1 MTPAISAPTGR
12 GQTRTL
18 FAELF
23 SALCFSFVVPAT
35 SAAQVD
41 FYNTD
46 AGRPLRIEDAYTIEH
61 RGIEFQAAPLRVE
74 RSRTGAYAWGAE
86 PRLEFG
92 VLPRTQID
100 LGVPFV
106 VTDVGGRTIAGAAG
120 IDVAVLHNLNIE
132 TSIPALAVGLDVF
145 LPAGAFGP
153 TRTYVTALGVV
164 TRSFPSLGAVRVH
177 ANVQYTFGERLASG
191 SSANIGSAIAGPQAQ
206 EVSRWLAG
214 AAIDRT
220 FPLWSTLVSA
230 EVYARRP
237 LEAGRAIEV
246 SAGAGVRHQLT
257 PRWAL
262 DGGVGRRLTGDE
274 QAWYA
279 TGGLAVAF
287 GLHPFRKPGT

>member
-1 MTPAISAPTGR
+1 MTLRRTLT
-12 GQTRTL
+12 TRTTSL
-18 FAELF
+18 LVRIAGAAVTL
-23 SALCFSFVVPAT
+23 APAT
-35 SAAQVD
+35 AHAQLD
-41 FYNTD
+41 YYNTD

-74 RSRTGAYAWGAE
+74 RSRTGAYAWGVE

-92 VLPRTQID
+92 VFPRTHID
-100 LGVPFV
+100 IGVPFIV
-106 VTDVGGRTIAGAAG
+106 SDVGGGGRTIASAAG
-120 IDVAVLHNLNIE
+120 IDLAVLHNLNIE

-153 TRTYVTALGVV
+153 PRTYVSALGVV

-177 ANVQYTFGERLASG
+177 ANAQYTFGERLASG
-191 SSANIGSAIAGPQAQ
+191 STAGTGTAIAGPQAQ

-220 FPLWSTLVSA
+220 FPLRSTLVSA

-237 LEAGRAIEV
+237 LEAGRAIEL

-262 DGGVGRRLTGDE
+262 DGGLGRRLTGDE
-274 QAWYA
+274 RAWYA
-279 TGGLAVAF
+279 TGGLAIAF
-287 GLHPFRKPGT
+287 GLHPFRKPGR